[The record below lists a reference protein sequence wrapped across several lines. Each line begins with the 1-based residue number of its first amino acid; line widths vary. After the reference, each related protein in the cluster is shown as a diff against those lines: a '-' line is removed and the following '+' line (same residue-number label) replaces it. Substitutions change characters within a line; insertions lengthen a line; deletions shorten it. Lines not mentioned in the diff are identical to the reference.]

1 MNATTHHKSEQEHF
15 KPDTIFSYERN
26 EKLFTAFVLISVGVV
41 IAILILFYL
50 FSWRHS
56 DNIIIT
62 TIAGG
67 IGHITTQIGD
77 ATLLGVFYG
86 SLIGGLFF
94 VFVPTEALFISFL
107 RADHN
112 PILLIAIYISGFILS
127 YSLNYFVGL
136 KLNRIAKKAIG
147 PKKFYSTKGIM
158 NRYGSLGVFG
168 FNALPLPSQP
178 LATILGVF
186 KYNKSRFYVL
196 FISGQ
201 LAKYIV
207 ISFIFSFLI

>member
-1 MNATTHHKSEQEHF
+1 MNRPHHTHEKKDF
-15 KPDTIFSYERN
+15 KQDKIFTYERN
-26 EKLFTAFVLISVGVV
+26 EKLFTAFVLISVGII
-41 IAILILFYL
+41 IAILILFYI
-50 FSWRHS
+50 FAWRHS
-56 DNIIIT
+56 DNVVIT
-62 TIAGG
+62 TLAQG
-67 IGHITTQIGD
+67 ISHITTQISD

-107 RADHN
+107 RAHHN
-112 PILLIAIYISGFILS
+112 PILLIIIYISGFILS

-136 KLNRIAKKAIG
+136 KLNRVAKKAIG

-186 KYNKSRFYVL
+186 KYNKGRFYIL